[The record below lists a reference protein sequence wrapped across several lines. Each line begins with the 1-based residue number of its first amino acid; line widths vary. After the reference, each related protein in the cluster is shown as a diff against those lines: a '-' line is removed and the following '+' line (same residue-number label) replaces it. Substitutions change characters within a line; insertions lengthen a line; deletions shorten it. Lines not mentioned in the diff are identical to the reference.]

1 MAKPSRR
8 ELLKLAAL
16 GAAGAAAGVASSQ
29 EKASATD
36 LTPYEANLA
45 KPLDATAK
53 EKLTAAVEFANAT
66 RKARLAYKLP
76 ENSEPCT
83 RYVPAGSDPK

>member
-8 ELLKLAAL
+8 ELLQLAAL
-16 GAAGAAAGVASSQ
+16 GAAGAVAGVATAQ
-29 EKASATD
+29 EKTSAPD
-36 LTPYEANLA
+36 LAAYEANLA

-53 EKLTAAVEFANAT
+53 EKLAAAVEFANAT
-66 RKARLAYKLP
+66 RKARLAHKLP

>member
-16 GAAGAAAGVASSQ
+16 GAAGAAAGVASAQ
-29 EKASATD
+29 EKAPATD
-36 LTPYEANLA
+36 LTLYEANLA
-45 KPLDATAK
+45 KPLEATAK
-53 EKLTAAVEFANAT
+53 EKLAAAVEYSAT
-66 RKARLAYKLP
+66 IRKARLAHKLP